1 MENMILKN
9 EVNKIYKND
18 GNLKTAVKYIKDY
31 LHIMPNIFKSWKGL
45 LTFTELIE
53 SNFINYKKDEY
64 FISEKHRLAF
74 FILKNEKN
82 AFDDE
87 LGITRKHYLDKEL
100 AKEWR
105 NKMLNKFHPDK
116 DIENLFENNE
126 ITQKINKMYKRMTG
140 EA

>member
-1 MENMILKN
+1 MENMVLKN
-9 EVNKIYKND
+9 EVNKIYKNN
-18 GNLKTAVKYIKDY
+18 GNLKTAVKYVKDY
-31 LHIMPNIFKSWKGL
+31 LHITPNTFKSWKGL
-45 LTFTELIE
+45 LTLTD
-53 SNFINYKKDEY
+53 NFSYGKDEY

-87 LGITRKHYLDKEL
+87 LGITRRHYLDKEL

-116 DIENLFENNE
+116 DLENIFENNE